1 MPDCNYEGF
10 IKGYWKGTLINA
22 CTQRWRYKPECR
34 AQTIDV
40 DESLYRCTA
49 SVLLLS
55 QTNLI
60 VCRAKLDLHKT
71 EQWLRLAIVI
81 DCWRS
86 LQNLYTS
93 WSTLNL
99 DKIKCRIGTDP
110 FIITPKMSLLPQ
122 SIFVVADVFMRT
134 SAVYIYAESASIQR
148 GVAISGARVTMRPFF
163 SPKKKS
169 SVSLL
174 RGLIKGEPFW
184 SWALNCPLACYE
196 IKSW

>member
-1 MPDCNYEGF
+1 M
-10 IKGYWKGTLINA
+10 
-22 CTQRWRYKPECR
+22 
-34 AQTIDV
+34 
-40 DESLYRCTA
+40 
-49 SVLLLS
+49 
-55 QTNLI
+55 I
-60 VCRAKLDLHKT
+60 VCRAKLDLYNT

-184 SWALNCPLACYE
+184 LWALNCPLACYE